1 MKKKYLQGN
10 ARERIFI
17 NIGLRA
23 KLNEKGYFLFV
34 YFLGGQGL
42 EMIHTTYRKKKIPR
56 TANPPHNP
64 PPPPQTYYNLPDP
77 S

>member
-34 YFLGGQGL
+34 YFFWGGGRARL
-42 EMIHTTYRKKKIPR
+42 LR
-56 TANPPHNP
+56 NDS
-64 PPPPQTYYNLPDP
+64 YYI
-77 S
+77 